1 MAVISDTNSSRGV
14 FVVGGDATSITLSL
28 VAIPAIVVFIW
39 QRYQDTQAKHLS
51 VASVSCFAVG
61 SLLVFFF
68 TCPFCF
74 CFFFLPWWREEGED
88 ERRSRCCNHVSH
100 NNESPQCYI
109 SSLAFIVAVT
119 MLLHIRAPVTRT
131 LCDATLMVCQFL
143 LFPCL
148 SPPTTTTTLTAEH
161 HLVGGRR
168 GESINPNRN
177 MYAD

>member
-61 SLLVFFF
+61 SLWFFF
-68 TCPFCF
+68 LCPFCF
-74 CFFFLPWWREEGED
+74 CFFLFTMVPRRRRRRK
-88 ERRSRCCNHVSH
+88 RRSRCCNHVSH
-100 NNESPQCYI
+100 NNESQQCYI

-148 SPPTTTTTLTAEH
+148 SPPSPH
-161 HLVGGRR
+161 HPDSGTSSGRGTKR
-168 GESINPNRN
+168 GKYKPQSQHVR
-177 MYAD
+177 

>member
-1 MAVISDTNSSRGV
+1 M
-14 FVVGGDATSITLSL
+14 
-28 VAIPAIVVFIW
+28 
-39 QRYQDTQAKHLS
+39 K
-51 VASVSCFAVG
+51 
-61 SLLVFFF
+61 
-68 TCPFCF
+68 
-74 CFFFLPWWREEGED
+74 ED

-148 SPPTTTTTLTAEH
+148 SPPSPH
-161 HLVGGRR
+161 HPDSGTSSGRGTKR
-168 GESINPNRN
+168 GKYKPQSQHVR
-177 MYAD
+177 